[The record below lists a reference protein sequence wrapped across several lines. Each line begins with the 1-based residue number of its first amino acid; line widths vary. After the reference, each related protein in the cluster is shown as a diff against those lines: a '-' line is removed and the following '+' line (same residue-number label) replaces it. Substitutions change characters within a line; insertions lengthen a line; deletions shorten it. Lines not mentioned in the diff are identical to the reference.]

1 MLDFERYEALTFDCY
16 GTLVDWETGMLG
28 ALKPL
33 LSQHGVE
40 LDDDA
45 ILDLFAEFE
54 AELEQ
59 GEYKPY
65 RHVLEQ
71 VVQKFGERFGFS
83 PSEAEKSALPDSIKQ
98 WLPFSDTVDALKTLK
113 QKYKLV
119 ILSNVDD
126 DLFADTAKHLQVPFD
141 QVITAQQ
148 VQSYKPSL
156 YNFKTMMQRLGLPS
170 EKILHV
176 GASIYHDVIPAS
188 SLGLSTVFVD
198 RRKDGS
204 SGAAKA
210 AEGKPDLQVPDLAT
224 LAKLAQS

>member
-33 LSQHGVE
+33 LAQHGVE

-65 RHVLEQ
+65 RQVLEQ

-83 PSEAEKSALPDSIKQ
+83 PSEAEKSALPNSIQQ
-98 WLPFSDTVDALKTLK
+98 WLPFSDTVDALKALK

-141 QVITAQQ
+141 
-148 VQSYKPSL
+148 
-156 YNFKTMMQRLGLPS
+156 
-170 EKILHV
+170 
-176 GASIYHDVIPAS
+176 DV
-188 SLGLSTVFVD
+188 
-198 RRKDGS
+198 R
-204 SGAAKA
+204 
-210 AEGKPDLQVPDLAT
+210 
-224 LAKLAQS
+224 